1 MPALKNIVHERFA
14 RYVAKGMSLRNAA
27 LKADP
32 EYKGNAPHMLAN
44 QLRKRPDVDAR
55 ITELVDE
62 DCKKLDLGKEDVLRM
77 LAQMVQLAPSEA
89 SLDSNLCDLRYVGK
103 EAMPVAVIPDRLRTL
118 ERLAKMQGWDKENL
132 EISASKDVLE
142 MLEEFRD

>member
-32 EYKGNAPHMLAN
+32 EYEGKAPHMLAN
-44 QLRKRPDVDAR
+44 QLRKRPDVDSR
-55 ITELVDE
+55 IQESVED

-77 LAQMVQLAPSEA
+77 LAQMVQLSPSEA
-89 SLDSNLCDLRYVGK
+89 SLDSNLCDIRYVGK
-103 EAMPVAVIPDRLRTL
+103 DATPVAVTPDRLRTL
-118 ERLAKMQGWDKENL
+118 ERLAKMSGWDKENI
-132 EISASKDVLE
+132 EISASQDVLE